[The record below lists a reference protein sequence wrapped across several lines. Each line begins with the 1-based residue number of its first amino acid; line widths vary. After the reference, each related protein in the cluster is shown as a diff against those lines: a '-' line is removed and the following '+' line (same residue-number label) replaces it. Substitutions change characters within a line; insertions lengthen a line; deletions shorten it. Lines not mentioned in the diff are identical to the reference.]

1 MKILLVGNYELSDA
15 QSMPRF
21 GEMLRREL
29 TARGHQVRLL
39 RPRGVLGR
47 LGSGAAGSALGKWLG
62 YVDQYLLF
70 PLQLWLV
77 SGSVWDAVHICDHSN
92 AVYRIWVRGAEPSI
106 TCHDVLAIQA
116 AEGRFPGQKTSA
128 TGQMQQRW
136 IKRNLL
142 KMKRIVCVSGKSAQ
156 DLNEMGATG
165 EIVVIANPLNNDFS
179 PSDAASVLE
188 ARAKIGLGEREPYL
202 LQVGG
207 NLWYKNRPGVVRI
220 FSSLQRYEPFANLRL
235 VMAGHPFTPELS
247 SEIQRLGLEGR
258 VLEVKDP
265 DDRTV
270 RAFYTGAAA
279 LLFPSLYEGFG
290 WPIVEAQSCGCP
302 VVTSDREPMKEV
314 AGGAAILIDPTMP
327 EEAAARIAAEWP
339 GLEAMRAAG
348 SRNVERFASKEI
360 MRRYE
365 EFLENA

>member
-29 TARGHQVRLL
+29 TARGHEVRLL
-39 RPRGVLGR
+39 RPKGVLGG
-47 LGSGAAGSALGKWLG
+47 LGGGSAGSAVGKWLG
-62 YVDQYLLF
+62 YVDQYILF

-77 SGSVWDAVHICDHSN
+77 SGREWNAVHICDHSN
-92 AVYRIWVRGAEPSI
+92 AVYRRWVRAAEPSI

-116 AEGRFPGQKTSA
+116 AEGRFPEQTVSA
-128 TGQMQQRW
+128 TGRMQQRW

-142 KMKRIVCVSGKSAQ
+142 KVRRIVCVSGKTAQ
-156 DLNEMGATG
+156 DLREMGATG
-165 EIVVIANPLNNDFS
+165 EIVLIANPLNNDFA
-179 PSDAASVLE
+179 PSDAATIRE
-188 ARAKIGLGEREPYL
+188 TKAKIGLGESEPYL

-220 FSSLQRYEPFANLRL
+220 FAALGQYEPLGAMRL
-235 VMAGHPFTPELS
+235 VMAGHPFTQELAG
-247 SEIQRLGLEGR
+247 EVQRLGLEDK
-258 VLEVKDP
+258 VLEVRDP

-270 RAFYTGAAA
+270 RALYTGASI

-302 VVTSDREPMKEV
+302 VITSDREPMREV
-314 AGGAAILIDPTMP
+314 AGGAAILVDPTLP
-327 EEAAARIAAEWP
+327 EEAAARIAAGWP
-339 GLEAMRAAG
+339 ERETMRVAG
-348 SRNVERFASKEI
+348 FHNVERFASKEI
-360 MRRYE
+360 MEQYE
-365 EFLENA
+365 DFLEKA